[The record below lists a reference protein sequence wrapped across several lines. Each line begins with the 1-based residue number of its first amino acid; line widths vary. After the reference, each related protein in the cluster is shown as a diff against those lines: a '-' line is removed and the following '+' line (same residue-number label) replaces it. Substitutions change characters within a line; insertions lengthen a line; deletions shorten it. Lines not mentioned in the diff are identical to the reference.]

1 MATLFSS
8 AHSCHVHHHK
18 FPFLF
23 LFLFFLFVLIESCS
37 GFGTY
42 GFDIHHRFSDPV
54 KGMFG
59 VDGLLPVKDS
69 VPYFQVMVHRDRA
82 IHGRRLATSTG
93 GDSNNTKTPI
103 AFYNGNE
110 TYRIDN
116 LGFLHYANVSVGTP
130 SISFLVALDTGSNL
144 FWLPCDCS
152 SCVRKLGS
160 PSGPVVLNIYSPNKS
175 STSGKVPCNSTL
187 CSQTQRKRCPSD
199 QSNCP
204 YQVVYLSNGTS
215 TTGYFVQDS
224 LHLVSDDSQSKAI
237 DAKITF
243 GCGQV
248 QTGSFLTG
256 GAPNGLFGLGMANIS
271 VPSTLAH
278 NGYTSGSFSMCF
290 GPDGIGRISFGDKGS
305 TGQGET
311 SFNQGQPSS
320 SLYNI
325 SIAQTIIGG
334 QAGDLVYSAVFDS
347 GTSFTYLNDPAY
359 TLIAETFNN
368 LVKETRHSSTD
379 LPFDYCYDM
388 SANQTELTIPTVNLV
403 MSSGDYFNVTNPILT
418 ILANGSAVYCLGI
431 IKTGDVNIIGQNFM
445 DGYRIVFDRE
455 RMILG
460 WKPSNCYDD
469 KMETNTLAVSPNTAV
484 PPATAFNPKATS
496 TQIPAASP
504 PSGSH
509 SPLSKPASPPSGSHS
524 PLSKP
529 FTYTLMMTLVLFFA
543 IV

>member
-1 MATLFSS
+1 MAVDWL
-8 AHSCHVHHHK
+8 
-18 FPFLF
+18 L
-23 LFLFFLFVLIESCS
+23 VLVVI
-37 GFGTY
+37 
-42 GFDIHHRFSDPV
+42 
-54 KGMFG
+54 
-59 VDGLLPVKDS
+59 
-69 VPYFQVMVHRDRA
+69 A
-82 IHGRRLATSTG
+82 IIQ
-93 GDSNNTKTPI
+93 KTPI

-110 TYRIDN
+110 TYRIDT
-116 LGFLHYANVSVGTP
+116 LGFLHYADVSVGTP
-130 SISFLVALDTGSNL
+130 NISFLVALDTGSNL

-152 SCVRKLGS
+152 SCVRQSLGS
-160 PSGPVVLNIYSPNKS
+160 PSGPS
-175 STSGKVPCNSTL
+175 STSTVRTNR
-187 CSQTQRKRCPSD
+187 QQAKRSPATASCAHKHSVIDVPSD

-204 YQVVYLSNGTS
+204 YEAVYLSNGTS
-215 TTGYFVQDS
+215 TSGYLVQDS

-290 GPDGIGRISFGDKGS
+290 RPDGIGRISFGDKGS

-320 SLYNI
+320 LLYNI

-334 QAGDLVYSAVFDS
+334 QAGDLVYSAIFDS

-359 TLIAETFNN
+359 TLIAKNFNK
-368 LVKETRHSSTD
+368 LVKEMRHSSTD
-379 LPFDYCYDM
+379 LPFDYCYDI
-388 SANQTELTIPTVNLV
+388 SANQTELTFPTVNLV
-403 MSSGDYFNVTNPILT
+403 MSSGDYFNVTNPI
-418 ILANGSAVYCLGI
+418 ILFEFAS
-431 IKTGDVNIIGQNFM
+431 GDVNIIGQNFM
-445 DGYRIVFDRE
+445 VGYRIVFDRE

-484 PPATAFNPKATS
+484 PPATAVNPTATS

-504 PSGSH
+504 PG
-509 SPLSKPASPPSGSHS
+509 GSHS

-529 FTYTLMMTLVLFFA
+529 FTYTSMMTLVLFFA

>member
-1 MATLFSS
+1 MDTLFSS

-23 LFLFFLFVLIESCS
+23 VFLIFLFVLIESCS

-69 VPYFQVMVHRDRA
+69 VPYFQVMVHRDRV

-110 TYRIDN
+110 TYRNDN

-152 SCVRKLGS
+152 SCVQSLRS
-160 PSGPVVLNIYSPNKS
+160 PSGRVELNIYSPNKS
-175 STSGKVPCNSTL
+175 STSEKVPCNSIL
-187 CSQTQRKRCPSD
+187 CSQTQRNRCPSD

-215 TTGYFVQDS
+215 TTGYFVQDL

-256 GAPNGLFGLGMANIS
+256 GAPNGLFGLGMANVS

-290 GPDGIGRISFGDKGS
+290 RPDGIGRISFGDKGS

-311 SFNQGQPSS
+311 SFNQGATKQKLVTS

-334 QAGDLVYSAVFDS
+334 QAGDLVYSAIFDS

-359 TLIAETFNN
+359 TLIAESFNK

-388 SANQTELTIPTVNLV
+388 SANQTELTISHVL
-403 MSSGDYFNVTNPILT
+403 SILE
-418 ILANGSAVYCLGI
+418 NGSAVYCLGI
-431 IKTGDVNIIGQNFM
+431 IKSGDVNIIGQNFM

-484 PPATAFNPKATS
+484 PPATAVNPTATS

-504 PSGSH
+504 PG
-509 SPLSKPASPPSGSHS
+509 GSHS

>member
-1 MATLFSS
+1 
-8 AHSCHVHHHK
+8 
-18 FPFLF
+18 
-23 LFLFFLFVLIESCS
+23 
-37 GFGTY
+37 
-42 GFDIHHRFSDPV
+42 
-54 KGMFG
+54 MFG

-93 GDSNNTKTPI
+93 
-103 AFYNGNE
+103 
-110 TYRIDN
+110 
-116 LGFLHYANVSVGTP
+116 
-130 SISFLVALDTGSNL
+130 DTGSNL

-160 PSGPVVLNIYSPNKS
+160 PPGPVELNIYSPNKS
-175 STSGKVPCNSTL
+175 STSEKVPCNSTL
-187 CSQTQRKRCPSD
+187 CSQTQRNRCPSD

-334 QAGDLVYSAVFDS
+334 QAGDLVYSAIFDS

-359 TLIAETFNN
+359 TFIAETFNK

-388 SANQTELTIPTVNLV
+388 SANQTELTFPTVNL
-403 MSSGDYFNVTNPILT
+403 
-418 ILANGSAVYCLGI
+418 NGSAVYCLGM
-431 IKTGDVNIIGQNFM
+431 IKSGDVNIIGQNFM
-445 DGYRIVFDRE
+445 VGYRIVFDRE

-484 PPATAFNPKATS
+484 PPATAVNPTATS

-504 PSGSH
+504 PG
-509 SPLSKPASPPSGSHS
+509 GSHS

>member
-8 AHSCHVHHHK
+8 AHSFHVRHHK

-23 LFLFFLFVLIESCS
+23 LLFLFVLIESCS
-37 GFGTY
+37 GFGTF

-69 VPYFQVMVHRDRA
+69 VPYFQVMAQRDRV

-93 GDSNNTKTPI
+93 GDNKNNKTPLT
-103 AFYNGNE
+103 FYYGNE
-110 TYRIDN
+110 TYRIDS

-130 SISFLVALDTGSNL
+130 SVSFLVALDTGSNL
-144 FWLPCDCS
+144 LWLPCDCS
-152 SCVRKLGS
+152 SCVHSLRS
-160 PSGPVVLNIYSPNKS
+160 PSGTVKLNIYSPNTS
-175 STSGKVPCNSTL
+175 STSEKVPCNSTL
-187 CSQTQRKRCPSD
+187 CSQTQRNRCPSD

-215 TTGYFVQDS
+215 TTGYIVQDL
-224 LHLVSDDSQSKAI
+224 LHLISDDSQSKAV

-243 GCGQV
+243 GCGKV

-256 GAPNGLFGLGMANIS
+256 GAPNGLFGLGMSNIS

-290 GPDGIGRISFGDKGS
+290 SPDGIGRISFGDKGS

-311 SFNQGQPSS
+311 SFNQGQPRS

-325 SIAQTIIGG
+325 SITQTSIGG
-334 QAGDLVYSAVFDS
+334 QASDLVYSAIFDS

-359 TLIAETFNN
+359 TLIAESFNK
-368 LVKETRHSSTD
+368 LVKETRRSSTEV
-379 LPFDYCYDM
+379 PFDYCYDI
-388 SANQTELTIPTVNLV
+388 SANQTELTIPAVTLV
-403 MSSGDYFNVTNPILT
+403 MSGGDYFNITDPIVVVQ
-418 ILANGSAVYCLGI
+418 LADVSAVYCLGM
-431 IKTGDVNIIGQNFM
+431 IKSGDVNIIGQNFM
-445 DGYRIVFDRE
+445 TGHRIVFDRE

-460 WKPSNCYDD
+460 WKPSNCYDNMD
-469 KMETNTLAVSPNTAV
+469 TNTLAVSPNTAV
-484 PPATAFNPKATS
+484 PPATAVNPEAK
-496 TQIPAASP
+496 QIPASSP
-504 PSGSH
+504 PGGSH
-509 SPLSKPASPPSGSHS
+509 SPR
-524 PLSKP
+524 SKP
-529 FTYTLMMTLVLFFA
+529 FNFTLMMTLALFFA